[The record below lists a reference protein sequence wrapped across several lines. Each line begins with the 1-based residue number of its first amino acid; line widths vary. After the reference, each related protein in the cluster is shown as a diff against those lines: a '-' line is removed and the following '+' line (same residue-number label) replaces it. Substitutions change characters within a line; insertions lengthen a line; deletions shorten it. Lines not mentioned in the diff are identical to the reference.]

1 MPTAR
6 DGYLAVFASA
16 RSDAGR
22 AMALANVAAL
32 LAHRGDKV
40 LVVDLAVDSPTLTR
54 YFPDDTKRRAATST
68 SPRPRPAPG
77 VVDLLAAVRE
87 EARRLHATRGPAGGG
102 AARELV
108 ERIIEAND
116 AAIRRVPLRYPGLPE
131 DRTVELHFLPV
142 GGEDTPRERNRP
154 LDGLEALPGV
164 LEEIAAALRGR
175 YDAVLLDAPTGETE
189 TTALLASHLAD
200 KLVVVLDD
208 ASLEEAIDLGAWAH
222 GRRAIASTDRPI
234 HLFPLLVHVADGP
247 AGRAF
252 VEEARPRLEALLRQT
267 LALPAC
273 DLSLYLELAQIPQR
287 SAAKPAPRLAAEVE
301 PTSDPQGLSH
311 AYFRFVQCLSK
322 TSPIKV
328 GARARPMSAEL
339 LSAIEARRAAPQATP
354 AEGLR
359 AVPAERPSAP
369 GLSSPPTTAPP
380 AGPGGR
386 ATSPTERPS
395 RPDPLSSR
403 KLSAQHAE
411 RLAEAMALR
420 AQGRNAEAAK
430 ICAAIVREAVRDE
443 RGSKETA
450 KAFLALGD
458 LSAQTETGEYDEVV
472 RRFHDRRHEDPEIFE
487 AVLLALYRR
496 GKRHAARERFA
507 LATDSLSAA
516 LELAGEWKFA
526 GQTSSVDLRAIA
538 ADAALVLGV
547 ISIER
552 GDDARALAALDH
564 AALSTPGGS
573 STAQRET
580 EAAAACL
587 SAFVLARSGRPD
599 EAAERASALRERL
612 GPSPAPVE
620 GAIAA
625 IAACNEGAALGLAGR
640 YDDALAVLGA
650 LSERLTGT
658 WQSPFHEVAIA
669 AAYNEAAVLAR
680 AGRPEAALE
689 RLGQMRT
696 SLGGLGA
703 VVHRVR
709 FSAALLEGHLLS
721 ALGRKDAAIAMLEA
735 TQDALRWMDVCLDHP
750 GEVYMRERRADVAW
764 YLTLMREQI
773 RGVDGLPGLL
783 QASEEEGD
791 ARHGRV
797 HLRAAFELVR
807 HGRRLDDLGAHRAAG
822 ACYEEAMSRLER
834 AGSRP
839 PGDAAMLA
847 CAGLVALSRGAAQRG
862 IPLLRKAAEQG
873 GTAALQWSVERMRGE
888 GLDVEALVEAVREAF
903 DWVPRDRTDALRA
916 ADPLG
921 VTLIRALVYP
931 GRPPEPLLP
940 PLPFPPV
947 GARFSAAAT
956 PALTPGAPGLPQ
968 AAALVHVG
976 RLLLLDPPDG
986 TENDLATFGPLATEP
1001 VTSTRISPVSLASPL
1016 TWPERVGAPAGS
1028 GEEIANALD
1037 ALYPRGLPTSA
1048 LIHGQATGPD
1058 GVVVT
1063 SAPVAVEVEARDSS
1077 TFRIA
1082 VLSDVHGHDRLV
1094 YDGVTSIQIR
1104 DGQGASAPR
1113 RVATPLLALWRA
1125 LAMGPHGTFSLSIAP
1140 ASSSPS
1146 MVVLTGAPREPG
1158 TGILRVELHVDR
1170 VLISRGDPAALRRVL
1185 AEDVDGVVYR
1195 FEVEATVGKIE
1206 PSLFGSIPGL

>member
-54 YFPDDTKRRAATST
+54 YFPDDTKRRAATSNT
-68 SPRPRPAPG
+68 PRPRPAPG

-87 EARRLHATRGPAGGG
+87 EARRFPATRGPAGGG

-154 LDGLEALPGV
+154 LDGLEAFPGV

-189 TTALLASHLAD
+189 TTALLASHFAD

-208 ASLEEAIDLGAWAH
+208 ASLEEAIELGAWAH

-252 VEEARPRLEALLRQT
+252 VEEARPRLEALLRST
-267 LALPAC
+267 LALPTC

-287 SAAKPAPRLAAEVE
+287 STTKPAPRLAAEVE

-354 AEGLR
+354 AEGIR
-359 AVPAERPSAP
+359 VVPTERPSSP
-369 GLSSPPTTAPP
+369 GLSASPGATSSSRP
-380 AGPGGR
+380 
-386 ATSPTERPS
+386 TSPTERPA

-507 LATDSLSAA
+507 LATDSLAAA

-526 GQTSSVDLRAIA
+526 GQTSSVDLRALA
-538 ADAALVLGV
+538 ADAALALGV

-552 GDDARALAALDH
+552 GDDARALAALGH
-564 AALSTPGGS
+564 AALSTSGGS
-573 STAQRET
+573 SAAQRET

-587 SAFVLARSGRPD
+587 TAFVLARSGRPD

-612 GPSPAPVE
+612 GPSPTPAE
-620 GAIAA
+620 GALAA

-650 LSERLTGT
+650 LSERLAGT
-658 WQSPFHEVAIA
+658 WQSPFHEVAAA

-680 AGRPEAALE
+680 AGKPEAALE
-689 RLGQMRT
+689 RLGWLRA
-696 SLGGLGA
+696 SFGGLGA

-709 FSAALLEGHLLS
+709 FSAALLEGHVLS
-721 ALGRKDAAIAMLEA
+721 TLGRKDEAIAWLEA
-735 TQDALRWMDVCLDHP
+735 LQNALRWVDVCLDHP
-750 GEVYMRERRADVAW
+750 GEVYIRERRADIAW
-764 YLTLMREQI
+764 YLTLMREQA
-773 RGVDGLPGLL
+773 RGVDELPGLL

-807 HGRRLDDLGAHRAAG
+807 HGRRLDDLGAHRAAV

-873 GTAALQWSVERMRGE
+873 GTAALQWSVERMLGE
-888 GLDVEALVEAVREAF
+888 GLDVEALVAAVREAF

-947 GARFSAAAT
+947 AARFAASAT
-956 PALTPGAPGLPQ
+956 PALALDAPGLPQ
-968 AAALVHVG
+968 TAALTHVG

-986 TENDLATFGPLATEP
+986 TENDLATFGPRATEP
-1001 VTSTRISPVSLASPL
+1001 VKSTRISPVSLASPL
-1016 TWPERVGAPAGS
+1016 TWPERAVAPAGAA
-1028 GEEIANALD
+1028 EELGSAID
-1037 ALYPRGLPTSA
+1037 ALYPRSSPMAA
-1048 LIHGQATGPD
+1048 LIHGQATGSD

-1063 SAPVAVEVEARDSS
+1063 APPVAIAVELRDGT

-1082 VLSDVHGHDRLV
+1082 VLSDVHGHDRLI
-1094 YDGVTSIQIR
+1094 YDGVTSIQFR
-1104 DGQGASAPR
+1104 DGQGPSAPR

-1125 LAMGPHGTFSLSIAP
+1125 LAMGPQGAFSLALAP
-1140 ASSSPS
+1140 GSSSPTT
-1146 MVVLTGAPREPG
+1146 VVLTGTPREPG

-1170 VLISRGDPAALRRVL
+1170 VLVTRGDPAALRRVV

>member
-1 MPTAR
+1 MPTVR

-54 YFPDDTKRRAATST
+54 YFPDDTKRRAATSST
-68 SPRPRPAPG
+68 PRPRPAPG
-77 VVDLLAAVRE
+77 VVDLLASVRE
-87 EARRLHATRGPAGGG
+87 EARRFPATRGPAGGG
-102 AARELV
+102 AAREFV
-108 ERIIEAND
+108 ERIIEANE
-116 AAIRRVPLRYPGLPE
+116 ATIRRVPLRYPGLPE

-154 LDGLEALPGV
+154 LDGFEAFPGV

-189 TTALLASHLAD
+189 TTALLTSHLAD

-208 ASLEEAIDLGAWAH
+208 ASLEEAIELGAWAH

-234 HLFPLLVHVADGP
+234 HLFPLLVHVADGS

-252 VEEARPRLEALLRQT
+252 IEEARPRLEALLRQT

-287 SAAKPAPRLAAEVE
+287 STTKPAPRLAAEVE

-354 AEGLR
+354 AEGIR
-359 AVPAERPSAP
+359 VVPTERPSSP
-369 GLSSPPTTAPP
+369 GLSSPPGSTSSSRP
-380 AGPGGR
+380 
-386 ATSPTERPS
+386 TSPTERPT
-395 RPDPLSSR
+395 RADPLSSR

-526 GQTSSVDLRAIA
+526 GQTSSVDLRALA

-552 GDDARALAALDH
+552 GDDARALAALSH

-573 STAQRET
+573 SPAQRET

-587 SAFVLARSGRPD
+587 TAFVLARSGRPD

-612 GPSPAPVE
+612 GPSPAPAE
-620 GAIAA
+620 GALAA
-625 IAACNEGAALGLAGR
+625 IAACNEGAALGLAGH
-640 YDDALAVLGA
+640 YDDALAVLNA
-650 LSERLTGT
+650 LSERLAGT
-658 WQSPFHEVAIA
+658 WQSPFHEIAAA
-669 AAYNEAAVLAR
+669 AAYNEVAVLAR
-680 AGRPEAALE
+680 AGKPEAALE
-689 RLGQMRT
+689 RLERVRA

-721 ALGRKDAAIAMLEA
+721 TLGRKDEAIARLEA
-735 TQDALRWMDVCLDHP
+735 LQDTLRWVDVCLDHP

-764 YLTLMREQI
+764 YLTLMREQA
-773 RGVDGLPGLL
+773 RGVDELPGLL

-807 HGRRLDDLGAHRAAG
+807 HGRRLDDLGAHRAAV

-873 GTAALQWSVERMRGE
+873 GTAALQWSVERMQGE
-888 GLDVEALVEAVREAF
+888 GLDVEALVSAVREAF

-947 GARFSAAAT
+947 AARFAASAT
-956 PALTPGAPGLPQ
+956 PALALDAPGLPQ
-968 AAALVHVG
+968 TAALTHVG

-1001 VTSTRISPVSLASPL
+1001 VKSTRISPVSLASPL
-1016 TWPERVGAPAGS
+1016 TWPERVSAPAGA
-1028 GEEIANALD
+1028 GEELGSAID
-1037 ALYPRGLPTSA
+1037 ALYPRTSPVAA
-1048 LIHGQATGPD
+1048 LIKGQATGPD
-1058 GVVVT
+1058 GAIVT
-1063 SAPVAVEVEARDSS
+1063 APLVAVEVEARDGA
-1077 TFRIA
+1077 TFRLA
-1082 VLSDVHGHDRLV
+1082 VLSDVHGHDRLI
-1094 YDGVTSIQIR
+1094 YDGVTSIQFR
-1104 DGQGASAPR
+1104 DGQGPSAPR

-1125 LAMGPHGTFSLSIAP
+1125 LAMGPQGTFSLSAAP
-1140 ASSSPS
+1140 GSSSPTT
-1146 MVVLTGAPREPG
+1146 VVLTGGPREPG

-1170 VLISRGDPAALRRVL
+1170 VLVTRGDPAALRHVV

>member
-54 YFPDDTKRRAATST
+54 YFPDETKRRATASNT
-68 SPRPRPAPG
+68 PRQRPAPG
-77 VVDLLAAVRE
+77 VVDLLASVRE
-87 EARRLHATRGPAGGG
+87 EARRFPAARSPAGGG

-108 ERIIEAND
+108 ERIIDANE
-116 AAIRRVPLRYPGLPE
+116 AAIRRIPLRYPGLPE

-154 LDGLEALPGV
+154 LDGLEAFPGV

-175 YDAVLLDAPTGETE
+175 YDAVLLDAPTGESE

-200 KLVVVLDD
+200 KLVLVLDD
-208 ASLEEAIDLGAWAH
+208 ASLEEAIELGAWAH

-234 HLFPLLVHVADGP
+234 HLFPLLVHIADGS

-252 VEEARPRLEALLRQT
+252 VEEARPRLEALLRSS
-267 LALPAC
+267 LALPTC
-273 DLSLYLELAQIPQR
+273 DLSLYIELAQIPQR
-287 SAAKPAPRLAAEVE
+287 STTKPAPRLAAEVE

-339 LSAIEARRAAPQATP
+339 LSAIEARRAAPTATP
-354 AEGLR
+354 AEGTR
-359 AVPAERPSAP
+359 VIPPERQSSP
-369 GLSSPPTTAPP
+369 GLTAPP
-380 AGPGGR
+380 GAAPSSRPAGG
-386 ATSPTERPS
+386 SERPS
-395 RPDPLSSR
+395 RPDPLTSR
-403 KLSAQHAE
+403 KLSAQHSE

-472 RRFHDRRHEDPEIFE
+472 RRFHERRHEDPEIFE

-516 LELAGEWKFA
+516 LELAGEWKFS
-526 GQTSSVDLRAIA
+526 GQTSSVDLRAVA

-552 GDDARALAALDH
+552 GDDARALAALGH
-564 AALSTPGGS
+564 AALSATGATS
-573 STAQRET
+573 AAQRET

-587 SAFVLARSGRPD
+587 TAFVLARSGRP
-599 EAAERASALRERL
+599 EQAAERAGGLRERL
-612 GPSPAPVE
+612 GPSPGPIE
-620 GAIAA
+620 GALAA
-625 IAACNEGAALGLAGR
+625 IAACNEGASLGLAGR
-640 YDDALAVLGA
+640 YEDALAVLGA
-650 LSERLTGT
+650 LRDRLAGT
-658 WQSPFHEVAIA
+658 WQSPFHEVAAA
-669 AAYNEAAVLAR
+669 AAYNEVAVLAR

-689 RLGQMRT
+689 RLAQVRI

-721 ALGRKDAAIAMLEA
+721 TLGRKDAAIERLEA
-735 TQDALRWMDVCLDHP
+735 LQDSLRWVDVCLDHP
-750 GEVYMRERRADVAW
+750 GDVYMRERRADVAW
-764 YLTLMREQI
+764 YLTLMREQA

-797 HLRAAFELVR
+797 HLRAAFEFVR
-807 HGRRLDDLGAHRAAG
+807 HGRRLDDLNAHRAAV

-834 AGSRP
+834 AGLRP
-839 PGDAAMLA
+839 PGDASMLA
-847 CAGLVALSRGAAQRG
+847 CSGFVALSRGAAQRG

-873 GTAALQWSVERMRGE
+873 GTAALQGALERMHGE
-888 GLDVEALVEAVREAF
+888 GLDVEALVSAVREAF

-931 GRPPEPLLP
+931 GRPPEALLP
-940 PLPFPPV
+940 ALPFPPV
-947 GARFSAAAT
+947 GARFAASAT
-956 PALTPGAPGLPQ
+956 PALSLDAPGLPQ
-968 AAALVHVG
+968 SAALAHVG

-986 TENDLATFGPLATEP
+986 TENDLTTFGPFAAEP
-1001 VTSTRISPVSLASPL
+1001 VTSTRISPLSMASPL
-1016 TWPERVGAPAGS
+1016 TWPERLVAASGS
-1028 GEEIANALD
+1028 AEETATLLD
-1037 ALYPRGLPTSA
+1037 ALYPRSSPAAA
-1048 LIHGQATGPD
+1048 LIGWQSTRPD
-1058 GVVVT
+1058 GVVA
-1063 SAPVAVEVEARDSS
+1063 SAAPVAVEVEAREGS
-1077 TFRIA
+1077 TFRLA
-1082 VLSDVHGHDRLV
+1082 VLHDVHGHDRLV

-1104 DGQGASAPR
+1104 DGQSPSSPR

-1125 LAMGPHGTFSLSIAP
+1125 LAMGPHGAFALTVAP
-1140 ASSSPS
+1140 LASSPATI
-1146 MVVLTGAPREPG
+1146 VLAGSPREPG
-1158 TGILRVELHVDR
+1158 TGILRVELHIDR
-1170 VLISRGDPAALRRVL
+1170 VLVMRGDPAALRRVV
-1185 AEDVDGVVYR
+1185 AEDLDGVVHR

-1206 PSLFGSIPGL
+1206 TSLFDRIPGL

>member
-1 MPTAR
+1 MPTVR

-54 YFPDDTKRRAATST
+54 YFPDDTKRRPAAS
-68 SPRPRPAPG
+68 SPPWQRAPAPG
-77 VVDLLAAVRE
+77 VVDLLAEIRE
-87 EARRLHATRGPAGGG
+87 ETRRLPATRGPAGG

-116 AAIRRVPLRYPGLPE
+116 ATIRRVPLRYPGLPE

-154 LDGLEALPGV
+154 LDGLEAFPGV

-175 YDAVLLDAPTGETE
+175 YDAVLVDAPTGESE
-189 TTALLASHLAD
+189 TTALLASYFAD
-200 KLVVVLDD
+200 KLVLVLDD

-234 HLFPLLVHVADGP
+234 HLFPLLVHIAEGP

-252 VEEARPRLEALLRQT
+252 VEEARPRLEGLLRST
-267 LALPAC
+267 LALPTC

-287 SAAKPAPRLAAEVE
+287 SATKPAPRLAAEVE

-339 LSAIEARRAAPQATP
+339 FSAIEARRSAQATP

-359 AVPAERPSAP
+359 VVPTERPS
-369 GLSSPPTTAPP
+369 S
-380 AGPGGR
+380 PGGR
-386 ATSPTERPS
+386 TTDRPS
-395 RPDPLSSR
+395 RPDPFSTR

-472 RRFHDRRHEDPEIFE
+472 RRFHDRRHEDPDIFE

-516 LELAGEWKFA
+516 LELTGEWRFA
-526 GQTSSVDLRAIA
+526 GQAPSVDLRAVA

-552 GDDARALAALDH
+552 GDDARALAALGH
-564 AALSTPGGS
+564 AALGTPGES
-573 STAQRET
+573 SPAQRET
-580 EAAAACL
+580 AAAAACL
-587 SAFVLARSGRPD
+587 EAFVLARSGRPE
-599 EAAERASALRERL
+599 EAAERAGALRERL
-612 GPSPAPVE
+612 GPSPAPPE
-620 GAIAA
+620 GALAA

-640 YDDALAVLGA
+640 DEDALAVLGA
-650 LSERLTGT
+650 LAERLAGT
-658 WQSPFHEVAIA
+658 WQSPFHEVFAA

-680 AGRPEAALE
+680 AGKTEVALE
-689 RLGQMRT
+689 KLARLRA

-709 FSAALLEGHLLS
+709 FSAALLEGHLF
-721 ALGRKDAAIAMLEA
+721 ATLGRRDEAITRLEA
-735 TQDALRWMDVCLDHP
+735 LQDALRWVDVCLDHP
-750 GEVYMRERRADVAW
+750 GEIYMRERRADIAW
-764 YLTLMREQI
+764 YLTLMREEA
-773 RGVDGLPGLL
+773 RGADPLPGLL
-783 QASEEEGD
+783 QASEEESD

-807 HGRRLDDLGAHRAAG
+807 HGRRLDDLGAHRAAV

-839 PGDAAMLA
+839 PGDASMLA

-873 GTAALQWSVERMRGE
+873 GTAALQGPLERMRGE
-888 GLDVEALVEAVREAF
+888 GLDVEALVSAVREAF
-903 DWVPRDRTDALRA
+903 DWVPKERTDALRA

-931 GRPPEPLLP
+931 GRAPEPLLP
-940 PLPFPPV
+940 SLPFPPAA
-947 GARFSAAAT
+947 ARFAASAT
-956 PALTPGAPGLPQ
+956 PALAQNAPGLPQ
-968 AAALVHVG
+968 AAALTHVG

-986 TENDLATFGPLATEP
+986 TENDLATFGPLAAEP
-1001 VTSTRISPVSLASPL
+1001 LRSPRVSPLSLASPL
-1016 TWPERVGAPAGS
+1016 TWPERLGALTGS
-1028 GEEIANALD
+1028 ADDVASVLD
-1037 ALYPRGLPTSA
+1037 ALYPRTQPLAA
-1048 LIHGQATGPD
+1048 LITWQSTRVD
-1058 GVVVT
+1058 GARV
-1063 SAPVAVEVEARDSS
+1063 SAAPLAVEVEPRDGA

-1104 DGQGASAPR
+1104 DGQGPSAPR

-1125 LAMGPHGTFSLSIAP
+1125 LVMGPHVAFVLSVSP
-1140 ASSSPS
+1140 VSSSPAR
-1146 MVVLTGAPREPG
+1146 VVLTGAPREPG

-1170 VLISRGDPAALRRVL
+1170 VLLARRDPAALRRVV
-1185 AEDVDGVVYR
+1185 AEDVDGVVHH

-1206 PSLFGSIPGL
+1206 TSLFDRIPGL